1 MLPTIPEHLSF
12 IAKIEALSPDFGVQ
26 GPNTMKQGWWLPPT
40 KRSAY
45 ETGDSW
51 LFRWKGGVMTRL
63 AEDSRVGSVKTK
75 NLQEYSAA
83 TVFTQRPDTTHLLAV
98 DFDARTISV
107 SSTGQGWRTLSFNY
121 GTINN
126 TISTY
131 SSLTLIG
138 NYGQIAAPGPET
150 QIPQLLPE
158 IYNFHP
164 ENDSHGRP
172 MPSKRRHAGIIG
184 RLALLLALP
193 VFSAPRG
200 ALVSILTQCLRPSIW
215 RPHPY
220 QPPSGRK

>member
-1 MLPTIPEHLSF
+1 MLPVIPEHLSF
-12 IAKIEALSPDFGVQ
+12 IVKIEALSPNFEVQ
-26 GPNTMKQGWWLPPT
+26 SLKTMKNGWWLPPT

-45 ETGDSW
+45 QTGDSW
-51 LFRWKGGVMTRL
+51 RFRWEGGVMTQL
-63 AEDSRVGSVKTK
+63 AEDSPIGSVKTK
-75 NLQEYSAA
+75 NLREYSAA

-98 DFDARTISV
+98 NFDARTTSV
-107 SSTGQGWRTLSFNY
+107 SSAEHTWKPLSFNY
-121 GTINN
+121 GRINN

-158 IYNFHP
+158 IYDFHP

-172 MPSKRRHAGIIG
+172 MPSERRHAGITG

-193 VFSAPRG
+193 VFSAPRA
-200 ALVSILTQCLRPSIW
+200 ALVNILTQYLGPGLW
-215 RPHPY
+215 HPHPY
-220 QPPSGRK
+220 QPRSGRK